1 MDMELFH
8 ELLTEIER
16 IPMIDIHSHID
27 IDTPAAGDLSDIAF
41 YHYLQTELKSAGVNH
56 KALEG
61 SGPSRVNTILPYL
74 GKIKNTSTYWCLT
87 QILKDIY
94 DAGPLHNTDIQ
105 ALNEKVSKTAT
116 DPNWPRTVLDKAN
129 VSQVFITADWRSHLP
144 TKSEYFVPTLRLDS
158 LINELHFPRTL
169 DRLNEV
175 ADMTIYEA
183 GDLKKAVN
191 AIFERAV
198 ALGTVGVSASFNPQ
212 VDFEEGNRDSADR
225 ILSLVMLGQKTNRED
240 RRSLRSYVMRVVLEA
255 CAEHRLPFQLMLGVR
270 RPVADDRVI
279 SAFEPEMMA
288 GYAALFSRHPQVR
301 FDVFTSNETLAHE
314 LAAIARVYRNVYA
327 SGYWWYL
334 SVPTYIRRMIRER
347 IEMLPMN
354 KSCGFFS
361 DAYCVEWVYGK
372 SRLIR
377 REMAFALTEM
387 VTEHYLTEGDAIE
400 IAKQYFE
407 ENPKRLYRLER
418 EAS

>member
-1 MDMELFH
+1 MDMELFN
-8 ELLTEIER
+8 ELFSEIER
-16 IPMIDIHSHID
+16 IPMIDIHSHVD
-27 IDTPAAGDLSDIAF
+27 IDTPAAGDLSDIAL
-41 YHYLQTELKSAGVNH
+41 YNHLQTELKSAGVAH
-56 KALEG
+56 EALEG
-61 SGPSRVNTILPYL
+61 SGPARVNAILPHL
-74 GKIKNTSTYWCLT
+74 SKIRNTSTYWCLT
-87 QILKDIY
+87 QILEDVY
-94 DAGPLHNTDIQ
+94 DTGPLHEADIQ
-105 ALNEKVSKTAT
+105 SLQEKVSKTAA
-116 DPNWPRTVLDKAN
+116 DLNWPKTVLDKAN
-129 VSQVFITADWRSHLP
+129 VSRVFITADWRSRMP
-144 TKSEYFVPTLRLDS
+144 AKSECFIPILRLDS

-191 AIFERAV
+191 AIFEKAV
-198 ALGTVGVSASFNPQ
+198 AAGAVGVSASFNPQ
-212 VDFEEGNRDSADR
+212 IDFEDGSRDSADR
-225 ILSLVMLGQKTNRED
+225 ILSLVMLGQKTNRDD
-240 RRSLRSYVMRVVLEA
+240 RRALRSYVMRVVLEA

-288 GYAALFSRHPQVR
+288 GYAALFSRHPRVR
-301 FDVFTSNETLAHE
+301 FDVFVSNEILAHE
-314 LAAIARVYRNVYA
+314 LAVISGIYRNVYA

-334 SVPTYIRRMIRER
+334 SVPTHIRKMIRER

-377 REMAFALTEM
+377 REMAFALAEM

-418 EAS
+418 EGS